1 MTNPSRRDDGGL
13 VTDIH
18 RMYCT
23 HCTFGTSVLEKRT
36 TENAAKILGYSVRA
50 ASVADRDKIRRVFR
64 SIERLLSYDLPKGTP
79 STEKVSYNA
88 AKAPRRLH
96 SLLRS
101 RDENLF
107 GHIKPR
113 RAQQA
118 TRLDLIIRAPQQSSI
133 NGGHIRQ

>member
-88 AKAPRRLH
+88 AKAPRRCPPVSSTLGSAMRMVTAMPASRTANTRASDAH
-96 SLLRS
+96 S
-101 RDENLF
+101 F
-107 GHIKPR
+107 
-113 RAQQA
+113 
-118 TRLDLIIRAPQQSSI
+118 
-133 NGGHIRQ
+133 